1 MIGNVAVVWPAR
13 MVTVAGTVA
22 SVVSLEARL
31 TIRLLAGAL
40 EAVTVPVTGA
50 SPSRAEAG
58 MFNCRL
64 KDE

>member
-1 MIGNVAVVWPAR
+1 